1 MNCSVSLAKKRHT
14 HFRDT
19 WTAVYPWPRKD
30 THTLQGYMNY
40 SVSLAKERHTLQGYM
55 NCSVFLAKK
64 RHTHFRDTRPAVY
77 PWPRKDTHFR
87 DTWTAV
93 YSWPRNDTHTS
104 GIHELQCIPGQGKT
118 HTSGIHEL
126 QCIPGQETT
135 HTLQGYTNYSVSLAK
150 ERHTHTLQGYTNYRS
165 LAKER
170 HTHTSGIHELQCI
183 PGHFSQHVGGQ
194 GPSTDGRTR
203 GTLPSLTT
211 GTDCVGDMAPRPEVR
226 HNLVCT
232 SGATWQLVF
241 GSNMQNMR
249 EIPVKWTRQSAE
261 VPYDRHQQIKPVSLY
276 ITPDRLGFFPR
287 SGWRAGWEGGGY

>member
-1 MNCSVSLAKKRHT
+1 MPPRLGKDTN
-14 HFRDT
+14 FRDT
-19 WTAVYPWPRKD
+19 RTTAYPWPRNDTHTSGIHELQCIPGQGKTH

-40 SVSLAKERHTLQGYM
+40 SVSLAKERHTHTSGIHELQCIPGQG
-55 NCSVFLAKK
+55 K
-64 RHTHFRDTRPAVY
+64 TH
-77 PWPRKDTHFR
+77 
-87 DTWTAV
+87 
-93 YSWPRNDTHTS
+93 THTS

-126 QCIPGQETT
+126 QCIPGQGKT
-135 HTLQGYTNYSVSLAK
+135 
-150 ERHTHTLQGYTNYRS
+150 HTHTSGIHELQCIPGQGKT
-165 LAKER
+165 

-241 GSNMQNMR
+241 GSNMQNMP

-287 SGWRAGWEGGGY
+287 SGWRAGWEGRGGGGY